1 MQLRKYETPLVVEE
15 LVFQVNPDCL
25 ETYLDGDYEIFTKV
39 LEQYP
44 GFAGSEIWVSAD
56 RPGCVRNIVFW
67 KDRASFQAVDT
78 AWVIQ
83 ADARLAALVGEG
95 NMKLVEQSHTLNQ
108 MLKVREYR

>member
-1 MQLRKYETPLVVEE
+1 MELKKYETPLVVEE
-15 LVFQVNPDCL
+15 LVFQVNPERL
-25 ETYLDGDYEIFTKV
+25 EAYMDGDYEIFTRG

-56 RPGCVRNIVFW
+56 RPGYVRNIVFW
-67 KDRASFQAVDT
+67 ADLASFQAVDT

-83 ADARLAALVGEG
+83 ADAKLKAMVGEG
-95 NMKLVEQSHTLNQ
+95 NMRLVEESHTLNQ